1 MRRIFAVGL
10 VALML
15 AGCGAPKLDGTT
27 DESLTT
33 SLEKVT
39 ADMPQDKKAQLLEDL
54 KLITFSNIGQAL
66 SGQISAEQAKSNVR
80 TTLNG
85 KTAQEVAVIAA
96 ALRAERELKE
106 KQQALAEIKQLQDIQ
121 QAAEKAKV
129 EMAKFQILKS
139 EFYFTEKNKN
149 VAAPHGQPVVVA
161 KVKNGTVYSV
171 ARVAFK
177 GTVASPGR
185 ATPWFVGTVELPIPG
200 GIEPGESPTWEITP
214 NMFSDWG
221 KLDAPPEALFS
232 LEIIKLTGADGAV
245 LFDASGLTP
254 QQSERLL
261 ALQNKYASN

>member
-10 VALML
+10 VTLML
-15 AGCGAPKLDGTT
+15 AGCGGPKLDGTS
-27 DESLTT
+27 DERLTASLD
-33 SLEKVT
+33 KVT
-39 ADMPQDKKAQLLEDL
+39 KDMPQDKKAQLLEDL
-54 KLITFSNIGQAL
+54 KLITFSNIGEAL
-66 SGQISAEQAKSNVR
+66 TGQITAEQAKNNVR

-85 KTAQEVAVIAA
+85 KTAEDVAVIAGN
-96 ALRAERELKE
+96 LRTERALKE

-121 QAAEKAKV
+121 QMAEKAKV

-161 KVKNGTVYSV
+161 KVKNGTTYSV
-171 ARVAFK
+171 ARVGFK

-214 NMFSDWG
+214 NQFSDWG

-232 LEIIKLTGADGAV
+232 LEIIKLVGADGTL

-254 QQSERLL
+254 QQTERLQ
-261 ALQNKYASN
+261 ALQDKYAAN